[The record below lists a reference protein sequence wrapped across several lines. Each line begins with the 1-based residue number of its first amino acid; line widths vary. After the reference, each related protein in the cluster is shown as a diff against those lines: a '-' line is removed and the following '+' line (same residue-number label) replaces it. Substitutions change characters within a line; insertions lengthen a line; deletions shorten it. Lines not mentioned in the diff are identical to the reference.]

1 MKLRANAKIN
11 LSLDVTGKREDGY
24 HTLCSVFQSVS
35 LCDFITV
42 ELDGAVTVRCSDG
55 ELNGRDNLC
64 FKAAELFYEASKMSG
79 GANIYIEKHIPKA
92 GGLGGGSAD
101 AAAVLV
107 ALNELNGRPLDK
119 ERLLQAAVTL
129 GADVPFCAVGG
140 TVLCEGIGEIMTCLP
155 PLAECFILITKK
167 GEKSS
172 TGDMYRTLD
181 KPTVRRHPDTERILR
196 GLDRGDIADALQGA
210 YNCFESVTDIAERE
224 LVGSV
229 AGENSAVYCGL
240 SGAGPS
246 IVSVF
251 LNKSD
256 AEAAAKA
263 LTTPERLC
271 FVCTPRKSGIE
282 IIE

>member
-1 MKLRANAKIN
+1 M
-11 LSLDVTGKREDGY
+11 TGKREDGY
-24 HTLCSVFQSVS
+24 HTLRSVFQSVS

-42 ELDGAVTVRCSDG
+42 ELDGTVTVRCSDG
-55 ELNGRDNLC
+55 ELDGRDNLC
-64 FKAAELFYEASKMSG
+64 FKAAELFYETAEIVG

-107 ALNELNGRPLDK
+107 ALNELNGRPLSR
-119 ERLLQAAVTL
+119 ERLLRAAVIL

-140 TVLCEGIGEIMTCLP
+140 TVLCEGIGEIMTELP

-172 TGDMYRTLD
+172 TGDMYRALD
-181 KPTVRRHPDTERILR
+181 KPTVRRHPDTERILK
-196 GLDRGDIADALQGA
+196 GIAGGDIADALKGA
-210 YNCFESVTDIAERE
+210 YNCFEAVTDTAERDF
-224 LVGSV
+224 VGSV
-229 AGENSAVYCGL
+229 ASENSAVYCGL

-251 LNKSD
+251 LNKND

-263 LTTPERLC
+263 LAAPERLC
-271 FVCTPRKSGIE
+271 FVCTTRKSGIE